1 MPKKA
6 SLCLVKQKIQ
16 FELATMGVSFQ
27 DDLWMNI
34 LEHIAMSPTGWQ
46 DVQVAWQNVGDAM
59 DTVFGEQ
66 FVWEEWEDI
75 FDPMYQVWVEEEEMK
90 PHQRSNYDLN
100 MHLFN
105 LGVIDLTGTKAGP
118 LKLLQDSDSS
128 TDTKSLNITQE
139 GNAQAGPLRISQ
151 KGYDSV
157 EAGQK
162 ISQKWMWPENPFLN
176 LYAAEDKEESTDTD
190 TGSDTPIVGPLKVSE
205 VLPAGW
211 NTFASH
217 INNICCHYEGGYT
230 RHAGLN
236 VSLGS
241 LFLSNSLAEGA
252 ASYIWHA
259 LQLKSFKVTPGYNHS
274 LYIKAMS
281 PKAIKTS
288 LPPSHCS
295 IHGVYCNDVG
305 YVLSCA
311 RFAVTMLEVVELPH
325 PDDLAFHV
333 LAGINPSLICWTI
346 AMFLAQLW
354 QEGELVNTSGRII
367 SVYLQ
372 NQSAVI
378 NIDSDEGLVVYSCL
392 ISHLQCM
399 HRHEDWVKIFAGP
412 DRGIEGCIVNY
423 VGEHLTL
430 KVTANFKKIIV
441 DSHQKKPLNKPKVV
455 MALNIKMVT
464 SLTQCEETLP

>member
-1 MPKKA
+1 MPFKVTPSMIMDA
-6 SLCLVKQKIQ
+6 VYPWQEI
-16 FELATMGVSFQ
+16 FQ

-46 DVQVAWQNVGDAM
+46 DVQVAWQNV
-59 DTVFGEQ
+59 
-66 FVWEEWEDI
+66 
-75 FDPMYQVWVEEEEMK
+75 K
-90 PHQRSNYDLN
+90 SS
-100 MHLFN
+100 
-105 LGVIDLTGTKAGP
+105 GVIDLTGWKDNDDSTKAGP

-139 GNAQAGPLRISQ
+139 
-151 KGYDSV
+151 
-157 EAGQK
+157 
-162 ISQKWMWPENPFLN
+162 
-176 LYAAEDKEESTDTD
+176 AEDKEESTDTD

-211 NTFASH
+211 TTFASH

-241 LFLSNSLAEGA
+241 LYCYSLILPMSSLDANLCVYKLDIMTEGA

-295 IHGVYCNDVG
+295 I
-305 YVLSCA
+305 
-311 RFAVTMLEVVELPH
+311 MLEVVELPH

-378 NIDSDEGLVVYSCL
+378 NIDSDEGLVV
-392 ISHLQCM
+392 
-399 HRHEDWVKIFAGP
+399 HEDWVKIFAGP

-423 VGEHLTL
+423 V
-430 KVTANFKKIIV
+430 TANFKKTLSLVHAKGQLPPFLEYHAHGDGQHLFDQLGGAADRVDIPFLLKLLTVIV